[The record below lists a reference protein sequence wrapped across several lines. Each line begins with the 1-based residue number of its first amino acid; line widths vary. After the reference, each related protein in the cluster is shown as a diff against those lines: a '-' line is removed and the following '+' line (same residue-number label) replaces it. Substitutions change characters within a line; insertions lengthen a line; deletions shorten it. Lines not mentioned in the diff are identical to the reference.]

1 MISKNNKMNKKNTN
15 SSENIKSDACKG
27 EKNNNFYELLYLT
40 LSEYK
45 LCAITHFEVEKVD
58 YYGYICVNQSIENYN
73 LIFCLLENKNNI
85 EWIKNYRFSL
95 KKENNYITPTLSTP
109 SSSIVGINQSSISN
123 NSTKSIKNIESS
135 FNKIHKFFEN
145 NAEYVMNN
153 IDVLYN
159 ESENIRYLSNTFM
172 LNELLLVFI
181 EMMKGYLK
189 SFENIKDYLNDI
201 IVNLEKNVRIKRIH
215 KINFNLGSQNSQ
227 QINLSDSPN
236 QNKKIKISSILN

>member
-1 MISKNNKMNKKNTN
+1 
-15 SSENIKSDACKG
+15 
-27 EKNNNFYELLYLT
+27 
-40 LSEYK
+40 
-45 LCAITHFEVEKVD
+45 
-58 YYGYICVNQSIENYN
+58 
-73 LIFCLLENKNNI
+73 
-85 EWIKNYRFSL
+85 
-95 KKENNYITPTLSTP
+95 
-109 SSSIVGINQSSISN
+109 
-123 NSTKSIKNIESS
+123 
-135 FNKIHKFFEN
+135 
-145 NAEYVMNN
+145 
-153 IDVLYN
+153 
-159 ESENIRYLSNTFM
+159 LSNTFM